1 MPEATTNKTHIPRRS
16 RRWLVFV
23 AIGALLLGSA
33 AFLRHYY
40 LSAPPVGKGPA
51 GPAVPREPFQKT
63 WSTRKVLFLG
73 LGDSVTVGF
82 GAPPDHGAFDRLVQN
97 PPNEF
102 PEMQG
107 LCLSAVYPNLEAK
120 NLAQTA
126 TNSIQHAED
135 QIPALQKQPPDV
147 LGIVMIT
154 TGGNDLIHSYGR
166 RPPVEGALYGASL
179 DQARPWIEAFEKRLD
194 GMLAA
199 IQERF
204 PGGCEVFLANIY
216 DPTDGA
222 GTGVLIVIPSWP
234 DCVAILRAYNEVI
247 ARCAQRRPGVHLVD
261 IHSAFLGHGFQC
273 NRFWTRYYC
282 RSDPYFWYYQNIE
295 DPNDRGYDALRRLFL
310 IQMSKVLA
318 KPDSAK

>member
-1 MPEATTNKTHIPRRS
+1 MAKAATDKTHPPRRS

-23 AIGALLLGSA
+23 GIGVLLLGGA

-40 LSAPPVGKGPA
+40 LSPPPVGKGPA
-51 GPAVPREPFQKT
+51 GPAVAREPFQNK
-63 WSTRKVLFLG
+63 WSDRKVLLLG
-73 LGDSVTVGF
+73 LGDSITAGY
-82 GAPPDHGAFDRLVQN
+82 GAPPGHSAFDRLVRN

-102 PEMQG
+102 PEMRG

-135 QIPALQKQPPDV
+135 QIPALEKQPPDV
-147 LGIVMIT
+147 FGIVMIT

-166 RPPVEGALYGASL
+166 RPPVEGAMYGASL
-179 DQARPWIEAFEKRLD
+179 EQARPWIEAFEKRLD
-194 GMLAA
+194 GMLTA

-204 PGGCEVFLANIY
+204 PGGCEIFLANIY

-222 GTGVLIVIPSWP
+222 GTGVLLVIPSWP
-234 DCVAILRAYNEVI
+234 DSGRILDAYNDVI
-247 ARCAQRRPGVHLVD
+247 ARCAQKRPGAHLVD

-282 RSDPYFWYYQNIE
+282 WSDPYFWYYENIE
-295 DPNDRGYDALRRLFL
+295 DPNDRGYDVLRRLFL
-310 IQMSKVLA
+310 IEMGKALA
-318 KPDSAK
+318 KP